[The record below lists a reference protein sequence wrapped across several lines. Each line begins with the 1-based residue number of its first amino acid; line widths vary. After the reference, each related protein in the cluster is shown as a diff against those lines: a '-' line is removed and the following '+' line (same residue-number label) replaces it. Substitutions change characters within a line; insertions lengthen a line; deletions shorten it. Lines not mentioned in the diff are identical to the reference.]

1 MKPWH
6 FKQQSIFHKYG
17 SKFEIILNPLEK
29 ERVGLGKT
37 EFISAFCA
45 TRQRTAEVSNGS
57 PARKKGEPIR
67 SFTLFIFCYREPFF
81 RRSVD
86 QDRRRPCFGAK
97 VARGDRVSKTSCCSS
112 WFEMGFFR
120 PRRNASDAL
129 FIDEPHVH
137 ACIFRPSRRPNTSQQ
152 CQWEN
157 GESTGYFEQN
167 CLTHGLFSEGR
178 RGGECFC
185 LLPCLHFCWK
195 TERNHFHC
203 NILYCNIIFLK
214 CSFEMWV

>member
-1 MKPWH
+1 MVQNLKSFWTLWRKSALAWGKPNSFLLFVRPDNERPKWATVLLH
-6 FKQQSIFHKYG
+6 EKRAS
-17 SKFEIILNPLEK
+17 PLE
-29 ERVGLGKT
+29 
-37 EFISAFCA
+37 
-45 TRQRTAEVSNGS
+45 VS
-57 PARKKGEPIR
+57 PC
-67 SFTLFIFCYREPFF
+67 SFFAIASRFF